1 MKYAIYGKNVSEK
14 YLSSIQFF
22 FDELDRN
29 NISVTIYSSFYQFLK
44 ENSIRFSQ
52 SITEFSFHSDLN
64 GTDYL
69 ISIGGDGT
77 FLETITLVRD
87 SNIPILGINTG
98 RLGFLSSVTTDEIA
112 QAIKSLINGAYEIDK
127 RTMLSIETE
136 NNLFGNDNFALN
148 EITLQRSD
156 SSTMITIHTY
166 LDGEFLNSY
175 WADGLIISTPT
186 GSTAYSLSCNGPILF
201 PSSESIILTPI
212 APHNLNVRPLIIPDN
227 KVLSFQ
233 IEARTD
239 SFLVALDSRFKSVPI
254 NTSFKIK
261 KTPHTIRLVRL
272 KNHTFL
278 ETLRNKLMWGIDKR
292 N

>member
-1 MKYAIYGKNVSEK
+1 MKYAIYGKKVSEK

-22 FDELDRN
+22 FNELDRN
-29 NISVTIYSSFYQFLK
+29 NILITVYKSFHQFLE
-44 ENSIRFSQ
+44 ENSIQFNQFVTIFS
-52 SITEFSFHSDLN
+52 SHSELKDV
-64 GTDYL
+64 DYL

-77 FLETITLVRD
+77 FLETITLVKD

-98 RLGFLSSVTTDEIA
+98 RLGFLSSVTTDEIS
-112 QAIKSLINGAYEIDK
+112 QAIASLTKGFYEIDK
-127 RTMLSIETE
+127 RTLLSIETD
-136 NNLFGNDNFALN
+136 NQLFGNDNYALN

-156 SSTMITIHTY
+156 SSTMITVHTY
-166 LDGEFLNSY
+166 LDDEFLNSY

-239 SFLVALDSRFKSVPI
+239 SFLVALDSRFKSIPI
-254 NTSFKIK
+254 NTTFKIK
-261 KTPHTIRLVRL
+261 KTSHTISLIRL

-278 ETLRNKLMWGIDKR
+278 NTLRNKLMWGIDKR